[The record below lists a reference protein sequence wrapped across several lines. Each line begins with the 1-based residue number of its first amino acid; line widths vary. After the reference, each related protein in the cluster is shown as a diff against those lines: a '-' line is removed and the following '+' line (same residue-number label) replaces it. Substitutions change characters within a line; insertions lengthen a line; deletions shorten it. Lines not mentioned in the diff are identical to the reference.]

1 MYIKNQFL
9 RLRMMIMKKCLGESR
24 YVLVTLSG
32 GLIDQVKF
40 YDDAYMALMNL
51 ADYVKSMD
59 PEDSDAVIYGPDGMV
74 ANAKLFMDNS
84 EDGADNGRQTGNE
97 KGGIFIVANPC
108 HSLGFLVIGDSEPIG
123 YADPLKALSVLEK
136 LRKEHGVHIG
146 LYKAVGV
153 DGPVMDRDKL
163 ERYNEDHGMTDFE
176 YGLIG
181 AFLK

>member
-97 KGGIFIVANPC
+97 KGGIFLFKTRYSDLMPKHRIPSIFSIQFHFKNAPINPY
-108 HSLGFLVIGDSEPIG
+108 S
-123 YADPLKALSVLEK
+123 KSVM
-136 LRKEHGVHIG
+136 
-146 LYKAVGV
+146 
-153 DGPVMDRDKL
+153 P
-163 ERYNEDHGMTDFE
+163 
-176 YGLIG
+176 
-181 AFLK
+181 